1 MAVVTY
7 VNSTLPHLW
16 ERDPE
21 FAKAIW
27 DEVDRLLDGGELT
40 DIEIAVR
47 TGVSSK
53 GVGRHRKRRQAHNV
67 FRDGKVHVLSQECV
81 TCIFNPHTR
90 PVAGARVASMVRETM
105 NTDGGSVVCHSTLYE
120 PEGAPKENA
129 VCRGWYDRLADRDP
143 IFRLAQVMGVI
154 EEVPPP
160 PKL

>member
-1 MAVVTY
+1 MAAVTY

-27 DEVDRLLDGGELT
+27 DEVDRLLDDEELT

-67 FRDGKVHVLSQECV
+67 FRDGKVHVLSQECA

-90 PVAGARVASMVRETM
+90 P
-105 NTDGGSVVCHSTLYE
+105 
-120 PEGAPKENA
+120 PK
-129 VCRGWYDRLADRDP
+129 P
-143 IFRLAQVMGVI
+143 
-154 EEVPPP
+154 
-160 PKL
+160 